1 MIVSCLRVA
10 CFPCLSVQLVIKA
23 AIKAKTNPLPAQSKG
38 GLYLV
43 LTSDDIHVQD
53 FCVTA
58 CGFHYFT
65 FPSIVGYTLPY
76 AWVENS
82 ERMCSGLCAYPFAIP
97 DYARGIVKPLKSPNG
112 KVGVDA
118 MISVIAHDM
127 EEMAT
132 DPLIND
138 WYASSDPADPVEI
151 ADLCIGKYG
160 GGGGSGYL
168 GEVRRDANGVVFNVY
183 GIRRRFLIQ
192 WVWSYVADD
201 CVGP

>member
-160 GGGGSGYL
+160 WWWWVGIPRGSAPGC
-168 GEVRRDANGVVFNVY
+168 
-183 GIRRRFLIQ
+183 Q
-192 WVWSYVADD
+192 W
-201 CVGP
+201 CGL